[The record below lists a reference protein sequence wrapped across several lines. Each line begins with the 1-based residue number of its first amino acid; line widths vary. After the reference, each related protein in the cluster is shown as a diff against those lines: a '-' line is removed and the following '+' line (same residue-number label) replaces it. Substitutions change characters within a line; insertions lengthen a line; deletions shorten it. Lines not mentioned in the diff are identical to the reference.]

1 VYAKAY
7 IVSTSLAKDALNVE
21 DVCNDSDHHG
31 PWKRRSGTSD
41 ACDDQQLM
49 SMTSGGSHGLEV
61 GIHDVW
67 RRYGN
72 VTAVGGVSLTVGAGE
87 FVSLLGPSGSGKTTL
102 LMMLA
107 GFEEPD
113 EGRLTVGDRDITRL
127 APNKRDIAMVF
138 QRYALFPH
146 MTVADNIAFPLRM
159 RRVGRAERDD
169 KVRRA
174 LAMVKLDAHA
184 DRKPAELSGGQQQR
198 VALARAIV
206 FEPPVILMDEPLGAL
221 DKKLRQ
227 HMQIELR
234 QLQQRLGAT
243 VIYVTHDQEE
253 ALTMSDRVAVING
266 GSLAQLGR
274 PRDLYDRPAD
284 AFVADFIGEMNLL
297 PATVDSI
304 SGDTCTVRCAAGV
317 ALASGTGT
325 APGTR
330 VRLAIRPEHV
340 ELAQAPAGDA
350 TGLRGEVAQCV
361 FNGASTAMQIELH
374 GGSMLR
380 VDVGAR
386 SELALMQPG
395 TPVIAR
401 WPAASAS
408 VFPESG

>member
-1 VYAKAY
+1 
-7 IVSTSLAKDALNVE
+7 
-21 DVCNDSDHHG
+21 
-31 PWKRRSGTSD
+31 
-41 ACDDQQLM
+41 M
-49 SMTSGGSHGLEV
+49 SVASVGGRGLEV

-67 RRYGN
+67 RRYGS

-113 EGRLTVGDRDITRL
+113 QGRLVVGDRDITRL

-146 MTVADNIAFPLRM
+146 MTVAENIAFPLRM
-159 RRVGRAERDD
+159 RRMGRAERDG
-169 KVRRA
+169 KVRQA
-174 LAMVKLDAHA
+174 LAMVKLDAYA
-184 DRKPAELSGGQQQR
+184 ERKPAELSGGQQQR

-227 HMQIELR
+227 HMQTELR

-253 ALTMSDRVAVING
+253 ALTMSDRVAVMNG
-266 GSLAQLGR
+266 GRLVQLGP

-297 PATVDSI
+297 PGTVEAVRD
-304 SGDTCTVRCAAGV
+304 GVCTVRTAAGTV
-317 ALASGTGT
+317 QATLAGA
-325 APGTR
+325 APVGSAPASNAPVR
-330 VRLAIRPEHV
+330 VAIRPEHV
-340 ELAQAPAGDA
+340 ELGQAWSPTDGDS
-350 TGLRGEVAQCV
+350 GLKGQVTQCV
-361 FNGASTAMQIELH
+361 FNGANTAVQLELT
-374 GGSMLR
+374 GGHTLR
-380 VDVGAR
+380 AAVGAR
-386 SELALMQPG
+386 SELALLQPG
-395 TPVIAR
+395 AAVVAR
-401 WPAASAS
+401 WPAANAI
-408 VFPESG
+408 VFPEAG

>member
-1 VYAKAY
+1 MNLRA
-7 IVSTSLAKDALNVE
+7 
-21 DVCNDSDHHG
+21 
-31 PWKRRSGTSD
+31 
-41 ACDDQQLM
+41 
-49 SMTSGGSHGLEV
+49 GGSHGLEV

-67 RRYGN
+67 RRYGS

-113 EGRLTVGDRDITRL
+113 EGRLTVGERDITRL

-146 MTVADNIAFPLRM
+146 MSVADNIAFPLRM
-159 RRVGRAERDD
+159 RRVGRAERDE

-174 LAMVKLDAHA
+174 LEMVKLDAHA
-184 DRKPAELSGGQQQR
+184 ERKPAELSGGQQQR

-227 HMQIELR
+227 HMQFELR

-253 ALTMSDRVAVING
+253 ALTMSDRVAVMNG
-266 GSLAQLGR
+266 GRLAQLGR

-297 PATVDSI
+297 SATVESVT
-304 SGDTCTVRCAAGV
+304 GETCTLRCAAGT
-317 ALASGTGT
+317 ALAQGEGA
-325 APGTR
+325 APGSR
-330 VRLAIRPEHV
+330 VRLAVRPEHV
-340 ELAQAPAGDA
+340 ELARAASNDA
-350 TGLRGEVAQCV
+350 TGLRGEVTQSV
-361 FNGASTAMQIELH
+361 FNGANTAVQIELQ
-374 GGSMLR
+374 GGDTLR

-386 SELALMQPG
+386 SELALLQPG

-401 WPAASAS
+401 WPAGSAI
-408 VFPESG
+408 VFPEPG

>member
-1 VYAKAY
+1 
-7 IVSTSLAKDALNVE
+7 
-21 DVCNDSDHHG
+21 
-31 PWKRRSGTSD
+31 
-41 ACDDQQLM
+41 M
-49 SMTSGGSHGLEV
+49 SMRAGTSHGLEV

-67 RRYGN
+67 RRYGS
-72 VTAVGGVSLTVGAGE
+72 VTEVGGVSLTVGAGE

-113 EGRLTVGDRDITRL
+113 QGRLTVGERDITRV

-159 RRVGRAERDD
+159 RRIGRAERDE

-174 LAMVKLDAHA
+174 LEMVKLDAHA
-184 DRKPAELSGGQQQR
+184 ERKPAELSGGQQQR

-227 HMQIELR
+227 HMQLELR

-253 ALTMSDRVAVING
+253 ALTMSDRVAVMNG

-274 PRDLYDRPAD
+274 PRELYDRPAD

-297 PATVDSI
+297 PGQVDSTT
-304 SGDTCTVRCAAGV
+304 GETCGVRCTSGL
-317 ALASGTGT
+317 ALATGTGLT
-325 APGTR
+325 PGAR
-330 VRLAIRPEHV
+330 VRLAVRPEHV
-340 ELAQAPAGDA
+340 ELARDDAGDA
-350 TGLRGEVAQCV
+350 PGLRGEVTQSV
-361 FNGASTAMQIELH
+361 FNGANTAVQVELRV
-374 GGSMLR
+374 GDTLR

-386 SELALMQPG
+386 SELALLQPG

-401 WPAASAS
+401 WPAGSAI

>member
-1 VYAKAY
+1 MSARA
-7 IVSTSLAKDALNVE
+7 
-21 DVCNDSDHHG
+21 
-31 PWKRRSGTSD
+31 GT
-41 ACDDQQLM
+41 
-49 SMTSGGSHGLEV
+49 SHGLEV

-113 EGRLTVGDRDITRL
+113 QGRLTVGDRDITRV

-159 RRVGRAERDD
+159 RRVGRAERDE

-174 LAMVKLDAHA
+174 LEMVKLDAHA
-184 DRKPAELSGGQQQR
+184 ERKPAELSGGQQQR

-253 ALTMSDRVAVING
+253 ALTMSDRVAVMNG

-274 PRDLYDRPAD
+274 PRELYDRPAD

-297 PATVDSI
+297 PGQVDS
-304 SGDTCTVRCAAGV
+304 GAGETCSVRCASGL
-317 ALASGTGT
+317 ALATGTGLV
-325 APGTR
+325 PGAR
-330 VRLAIRPEHV
+330 VRLAVRPEHV
-340 ELAQAPAGDA
+340 ELARDAAGDA
-350 TGLRGEVAQCV
+350 PGLRGEVTQSV
-361 FNGASTAMQIELH
+361 FNGANTAVQVELR
-374 GGSMLR
+374 GGDTLR

-386 SELALMQPG
+386 SELALLQPG

-401 WPAASAS
+401 WPAGSAI
-408 VFPESG
+408 VFPEPG